1 MRNYTEGPGVSS
13 RELEGLCSSEAW
25 GHAMEV
31 PRALLGKWRVCNGE
45 SGGISAGEVGVCSR
59 AVAVPERWPPRRG
72 ALTCFPA
79 AAAKDFC
86 RNCRSRG
93 SDGAAETVPRARAM
107 VIRARAHWRRH
118 DSISPAGRARRG
130 GGGSALAA
138 PLRLGSGVGD
148 LLASRRL
155 YKPFS

>member
-1 MRNYTEGPGVSS
+1 
-13 RELEGLCSSEAW
+13 
-25 GHAMEV
+25 MEM

-45 SGGISAGEVGVCSR
+45 SGGISAGEVGVCRREVGVCSR

-107 VIRARAHWRRH
+107 EIRARAHWRRH
-118 DSISPAGRARRG
+118 DSISPAGRARRGG